1 MKKALLILLGSFLL
15 LIPLA
20 VGIHAQ
26 DRTTALIPKKLFTFI
41 LRRFKPLCGFP
52 GYGLVYCHA
61 KVVTQNDGVTPL
73 AGNTP
78 LSTSLGPTQFH
89 TAYQLPCQ
97 PGGGVQSG
105 CSTPSQFG
113 PAMIAIIDAFH
124 APTLENDLTVY
135 SNYFGIPVCT
145 KANGCLTVVDQNGGQ
160 NLPTQVNS
168 GWAMETSL
176 DVEVAHAICQTCK
189 ILLVEVSSNSFLNM
203 GVGVNTAARLGAAAI
218 SNSYGGAEWSG
229 EKSYDSYYNHPGI
242 AVTASSGDNGY
253 GAEYPATSPNVVGV
267 GGTTLQL
274 YTDFSYASESV
285 WSGTGSGCNRYET
298 ASPWQTSLPN
308 WNQTACLTRRA
319 ISDVAADADPNTG
332 AAVYDSTAYGGRT
345 GWWQVGG
352 TSLSSPIIAAAFA
365 LAGGVAPNTQAPS
378 ILYAN
383 STLANFHDITTGSN
397 GLCSTIMC
405 KAVSGFDGPTGLG
418 TPNGILGFGPVLFAS
433 PTPTPTPT
441 STPIPTP
448 PADTVAPVVTIT
460 SPSDGSTVRRNSG
473 LTIRASASDNVGV
486 TKVEF
491 YINNSLLSTDTA
503 SPYRASW
510 TVPSTR
516 NVKYILAAK
525 AYDAAGNSSS
535 SAVMVTSR

>member
-1 MKKALLILLGSFLL
+1 MKKVLLIIAGSILL
-15 LIPLA
+15 LLSVA
-20 VGIHAQ
+20 AGVYAQ
-26 DRTTALIPKKLFTFI
+26 ENWLISLFPKKLLTFS

-52 GYGLVYCHA
+52 GYDLVYCHA

-73 AGNTP
+73 AGSTP

-89 TAYQLPCQ
+89 MAYQLPCQ

-113 PAMIAIIDAFH
+113 PATIAIVDAFH

-145 KANGCLTVVDQNGGQ
+145 KASGCLTVVDQNGGQ
-160 NLPTQVNS
+160 SLPTQVNS

-176 DVEVAHAICQTCK
+176 DVEIAHAICQTCK
-189 ILLVEVSSNSFLNM
+189 ILLVEVNSNSFLSM
-203 GVGVNTAARLGAAAI
+203 GTGVNTAARLGAMAI

-267 GGTTLQL
+267 GGTTLQIF
-274 YTDFSYASESV
+274 TDFSYASESV
-285 WSGTGSGCNRYET
+285 WSGTGSGCSRYET

-308 WNQTACLTRRA
+308 WNQTACLTHRA
-319 ISDVAADADPNTG
+319 IADVAADADPNTG
-332 AAVYDSTAYGGRT
+332 AAVYDSTAYGGQT

-365 LAGGVAPNTQAPS
+365 LAGGVAPSTQAPS
-378 ILYAN
+378 VLYAN
-383 STLANFHDITTGSN
+383 STPLNFHDITTGAN
-397 GLCSTIMC
+397 GSCPTIMC

-418 TPNGILGFGPVLFAS
+418 TPEGIGGFGPVVFVS
-433 PTPTPTPT
+433 PTPTPIP
-441 STPIPTP
+441 PI
-448 PADTVAPVVTIT
+448 DNIAPVVTIT
-460 SPSDGSTVRRNSG
+460 SPTDGSTVRRNSG
-473 LTIRASASDNVGV
+473 LTIRASASDNIGV

-491 YINNSLLSTDTA
+491 YINASLLSTSMT

-510 TVPSTR
+510 AVPSAR
-516 NVKYILAAK
+516 NVKYVLAAK